1 MKRPNS
7 PDRPIPTRKS
17 RNLFSALFTS
27 NHKLEAEDQELIAA
41 LRDNPPPPSSFGDF
55 ERHQVEQAWRREAT
69 RNSEPD
75 RGRSPLIWKGW
86 ATVAAAAVA
95 VGAAWV
101 FWSSSLEQSPVDP
114 LGSSEFAETSPV
126 EESPPAVAETRVEE
140 PNLSF
145 AAVRPSAAEGGS
157 ARPVVA
163 WAARIDEPLANEQQ
177 RLIADMKGALRF
189 VAASVLPDPMLA
201 DVDQAINRLDDQG
214 EGS

>member
-1 MKRPNS
+1 MKQPNPPHRPVS
-7 PDRPIPTRKS
+7 SRKS
-17 RNLFSALFTS
+17 RSLLSVLFTS
-27 NHKLEAEDQELIAA
+27 HRKLEAEDRGLIAA
-41 LRDNPPPPSSFGDF
+41 LRENPPPPASFGEF
-55 ERHQVEQAWRREAT
+55 ERHQVEQAWRREAE
-69 RNSEPD
+69 RDSKPD
-75 RGRSPLIWKGW
+75 RSRSTVIWKGW

-114 LGSSEFAETSPV
+114 LGSSHFAEASPV
-126 EESPPAVAETRVEE
+126 EKSTPAVAETRGAE
-140 PNLSF
+140 PTPSLPSI
-145 AAVRPSAAEGGS
+145 RPSAAEGGA

-201 DVDQAINRLDDQG
+201 DVDQAINRLEAAG